1 MSTRYPTRQ
10 SPSRASSNR
19 SAGAQG
25 KRPRGDGGDSNS
37 GSMTQGDFRP
47 GDIRRRGT
55 VLLLAT
61 AIIASIFATR
71 LVDLQAVRG
80 EALADAALSQRLR
93 TMEIPAYRGN
103 IVDRTGQPLAVTV
116 EARDVTADQTL
127 IEDPA
132 ALAVELAP
140 ILEVPQDVLADR
152 LTGDK
157 RFMYVAKG
165 VTPQTWERIAAL
177 RLPGI
182 FSEETSRRIYPAGD
196 LASHIVGFVQGDGS
210 GGAGI
215 ESAFNDILT
224 GKPGQQTYERGPGG
238 RVIPTQNQ
246 SSVDAIA
253 GADVQLTIDRDIQFV
268 AQEAIQGVVQ
278 RSGASSATAVVIDV
292 QTGKILAMATAPD
305 FDPNRLTQSLPEE
318 RRNRAI
324 TDIFEPGSTGKV
336 ITAAAAINEGAVTPL
351 TPIKVPGKLERAGK
365 KFNDYWEHG
374 TLRLTLT
381 GAFAKS
387 SNIGMILA
395 AEKMPKKQLAR
406 YMEKFGIN
414 GRTDLGLPGESAGL
428 MLQPENWS
436 GTSFPTMT
444 FGQGYSVTAV
454 QMTDV
459 FATIANGGVRVK
471 PSIIEAI
478 VEPDGAVVE
487 TPDSERDRVVRE
499 DTARQVLAM
508 MEAVTGDGG
517 TAPQARIP
525 GYRVAGKTGTAQFV
539 DPDCRCYAG
548 DVTAS
553 FIGVAPADAPRL
565 VVGVFVHQPKRGRG
579 GGELAA
585 SVFKEI
591 TTYALQAMQ
600 VPPSGKRAPQL
611 TLTTG

>member
-1 MSTRYPTRQ
+1 MATGYPTKQPQ
-10 SPSRASSNR
+10 SR
-19 SAGAQG
+19 
-25 KRPRGDGGDSNS
+25 RPRREAPGGRGSGGDDH
-37 GSMTQGDFRP
+37 TPGDFRR
-47 GDIRRRGT
+47 GNARRRGT
-55 VLLLAT
+55 ALVLAT
-61 AIIASIFATR
+61 AVVASVFAAR

-93 TMEIPAYRGN
+93 TLEIPAYRGS
-103 IVDRTGQPLAVTV
+103 ILDRTGQALAVTV

-132 ALAVELAP
+132 ALSVELAP

-152 LTGDK
+152 LTGEK

-165 VTPQTWERIAAL
+165 VTPETWDRISSL

-182 FSEETSRRIYPAGD
+182 FSEETSQRTYPAGD

-224 GKPGQQTYERGPGG
+224 GTPGQQTYERGPGG

-246 SSVDAIA
+246 SSTAAVA
-253 GADVQLTIDRDIQFV
+253 GSDVQLTIDRDVQFV
-268 AQEAIQGVVQ
+268 AQEALQGVVQ
-278 RSGASSATAVVIDV
+278 RSGASSATAVVMDV
-292 QTGKILAMATAPD
+292 RTGEILAMATAPD
-305 FDPNRLTQSLPEE
+305 FDPNRFTQSTDDD

-336 ITAAAAINEGAVTPL
+336 ITAAAVINEGVVDPL
-351 TPIKVPGKLERAGK
+351 TPIKVPVKLERAGK

-374 TLRLTLT
+374 TLRLTMT
-381 GAFAKS
+381 GVFAKS

-395 AEKMPKKQLAR
+395 AEKMPKRQLAR
-406 YMEKFGIN
+406 YMEKFGITQ
-414 GRTDLGLPGESAGL
+414 RTDLGLPGESAGL
-428 MLQPENWS
+428 MLQPEKWY
-436 GTSFPTMT
+436 GTTFPTMA

-454 QMTDV
+454 QMTNV

-471 PSIIEAI
+471 PSIVDATIDA
-478 VEPDGAVVE
+478 DGTVTK
-487 TPDSERDRVVRE
+487 TPDAERDRVVRQE
-499 DTARQVLAM
+499 TARQVMAM
-508 MEAVTGDGG
+508 MEAVTAEGG

-565 VVGVFVHQPKRGRG
+565 AVGVFVHQPKHGRS
-579 GGELAA
+579 GGELAGP
-585 SVFKEI
+585 VFKEI

-600 VPPSGKRAPQL
+600 IPPSGKRAPRL
-611 TLTTG
+611 SLTTG

>member
-1 MSTRYPTRQ
+1 MATGYPTKQAQ
-10 SPSRASSNR
+10 SRRTRRATS
-19 SAGAQG
+19 GG
-25 KRPRGDGGDSNS
+25 RGSGGDHH
-37 GSMTQGDFRP
+37 TPGDFRR
-47 GDIRRRGT
+47 GNARRRGT
-55 VLLLAT
+55 ALVLAT
-61 AIIASIFATR
+61 AVVASVFAAR

-93 TMEIPAYRGN
+93 TLEIPAYRGS
-103 IVDRTGQPLAVTV
+103 ILDRTGQALAVTV

-165 VTPQTWERIAAL
+165 VTPETWDRISSL

-182 FSEETSRRIYPAGD
+182 FSEETSQRTYPAGD

-224 GKPGQQTYERGPGG
+224 GTPGQQTYERGPGG

-246 SSVDAIA
+246 SSTAAVA
-253 GADVQLTIDRDIQFV
+253 GSDVQLTIDRDVQFV
-268 AQEAIQGVVQ
+268 AQEALQGVVQ
-278 RSGASSATAVVIDV
+278 RSGASSATAVVMDIR
-292 QTGKILAMATAPD
+292 TGEILAMATAPD
-305 FDPNRLTQSLPEE
+305 FDPNRFTQSTQDD

-336 ITAAAAINEGAVTPL
+336 ITAAAVINEGVVDPL

-374 TLRLTLT
+374 TLRLTMT

-395 AEKMPKKQLAR
+395 AEKMPKRQLAR
-406 YMEKFGIN
+406 YMEKFGITQ
-414 GRTDLGLPGESAGL
+414 RTDLGLPGESAGL
-428 MLQPENWS
+428 MLQPENWY
-436 GTSFPTMT
+436 GTTFPTMA

-471 PSIIEAI
+471 PSIIDATI
-478 VEPDGAVVE
+478 DADGTVVK
-487 TPDSERDRVVRE
+487 TPDAERDRVVRQE
-499 DTARQVLAM
+499 TARQVMAM
-508 MEAVTGDGG
+508 MEAVTAEGG

-565 VVGVFVHQPKRGRG
+565 AVGVFVHQPKRGRG
-579 GGELAA
+579 GGELAGP
-585 SVFKEI
+585 VFKEI

-600 VPPSGKRAPQL
+600 IPPSGKRAPRL
-611 TLTTG
+611 SLTTG

>member
-1 MSTRYPTRQ
+1 MATGYPTKQ
-10 SPSRASSNR
+10 SQSR
-19 SAGAQG
+19 
-25 KRPRGDGGDSNS
+25 RPRRATSGGKGS
-37 GSMTQGDFRP
+37 GGAGQTPGDFQR
-47 GDIRRRGT
+47 GNARRRGT
-55 VLLLAT
+55 ALVLAT
-61 AIIASIFATR
+61 AVVASVFAAR

-93 TMEIPAYRGN
+93 TLEIPAYRGS
-103 IVDRTGQPLAVTV
+103 ILDRTGQALAVTV
-116 EARDVTADQTL
+116 EARNVTADQTL

-152 LTGDK
+152 LTGEK

-165 VTPQTWERIAAL
+165 VNPETWDRINSL

-182 FSEETSRRIYPAGD
+182 FSEETSQRTYPAGD

-215 ESAFNDILT
+215 ESAFNDFLT
-224 GKPGQQTYERGPGG
+224 GTPGQQTYERGPRG

-246 SSVDAIA
+246 SSTAAVA
-253 GADVQLTIDRDIQFV
+253 GSDVQLTVDRDLQFV
-268 AQEAIQGVVQ
+268 AQEALQGVFQ
-278 RSGASSATAVVIDV
+278 RSGASSAAAVVMDIR
-292 QTGKILAMATAPD
+292 TGEILAMATAPD
-305 FDPNRLTQSLPEE
+305 FDPNRFTQSTEDD

-336 ITAAAAINEGAVTPL
+336 ITAAAVINEGVVDPL

-365 KFNDYWEHG
+365 KINDYWEHG
-374 TLRLTLT
+374 TLRLTMT

-395 AEKMPKKQLAR
+395 AEKMPKRQLAR
-406 YMEKFGIN
+406 YMEKFGITE
-414 GRTDLGLPGESAGL
+414 RTDLGLPGESAGL
-428 MLQPENWS
+428 MLQPERWY
-436 GTSFPTMT
+436 GTTFQTMA

-471 PSIIEAI
+471 PSIIDATIDAEGI
-478 VEPDGAVVE
+478 VTK
-487 TPDSERDRVVRE
+487 TPDAEGDRVVRPE
-499 DTARQVLAM
+499 TARQVMAM
-508 MEAVTGDGG
+508 MEAVTAEGG

-539 DPDCRCYAG
+539 DLDCRCYAG
-548 DVTAS
+548 DITAS

-565 VVGVFVHQPKRGRG
+565 AVGVFVHQPKRGRS
-579 GGELAA
+579 GGELAGP
-585 SVFKEI
+585 VFKEI

-600 VPPSGKRAPQL
+600 IPPSGKRAPRL
-611 TLTTG
+611 SLTTG

>member
-1 MSTRYPTRQ
+1 MATGYPTKQTQ
-10 SPSRASSNR
+10 SR
-19 SAGAQG
+19 
-25 KRPRGDGGDSNS
+25 RPRREAPGGRGSWGDDH
-37 GSMTQGDFRP
+37 TPGDFRR
-47 GDIRRRGT
+47 GNARRRGT
-55 VLLLAT
+55 ALVLAT
-61 AIIASIFATR
+61 AVVASVFAAR

-93 TMEIPAYRGN
+93 TLEIPAYRGS
-103 IVDRTGQPLAVTV
+103 ILDRTGQALAVTV
-116 EARDVTADQTL
+116 EARHVTADQTL

-132 ALAVELAP
+132 ALSVELAP

-152 LTGDK
+152 LTGEK

-165 VTPQTWERIAAL
+165 VTPETWDRISSL

-182 FSEETSRRIYPAGD
+182 FSEETSQRTYPAGD

-224 GKPGQQTYERGPGG
+224 GTPGQQTYERGPGG

-246 SSVDAIA
+246 SSTAAVA
-253 GADVQLTIDRDIQFV
+253 GSDVQLTIDRDVQFV
-268 AQEAIQGVVQ
+268 AQEALQGVVQ
-278 RSGASSATAVVIDV
+278 RSGASSATAVVMDV
-292 QTGKILAMATAPD
+292 RTGEILAMATAPD
-305 FDPNRLTQSLPEE
+305 FDPNRFTQSTDDD

-336 ITAAAAINEGAVTPL
+336 ITAAAVINEGVVDPL

-374 TLRLTLT
+374 TLRLTMT

-395 AEKMPKKQLAR
+395 AEKMPKRQLAR
-406 YMEKFGIN
+406 YMEKFGITQ
-414 GRTDLGLPGESAGL
+414 RTDLGLPGESAGL

-436 GTSFPTMT
+436 GTTFPTMA

-471 PSIIEAI
+471 PSIIDATI
-478 VEPDGAVVE
+478 DADGTVTK
-487 TPDSERDRVVRE
+487 TPDAERDRVVRQE
-499 DTARQVLAM
+499 TARQVMAM
-508 MEAVTGDGG
+508 MEAVTAEGG

-539 DPDCRCYAG
+539 DPDCRCYALRPS
-548 DVTAS
+548 T
-553 FIGVAPADAPRL
+553 
-565 VVGVFVHQPKRGRG
+565 
-579 GGELAA
+579 
-585 SVFKEI
+585 
-591 TTYALQAMQ
+591 QA
-600 VPPSGKRAPQL
+600 R
-611 TLTTG
+611 T

>member
-1 MSTRYPTRQ
+1 MATGYPTKQTQ
-10 SPSRASSNR
+10 SR
-19 SAGAQG
+19 
-25 KRPRGDGGDSNS
+25 RPRRAAPGGRGSGGDDR
-37 GSMTQGDFRP
+37 TPGDFRR
-47 GDIRRRGT
+47 GNARRRGT
-55 VLLLAT
+55 ALVLAT
-61 AIIASIFATR
+61 AVVASVFAAR

-93 TMEIPAYRGN
+93 TLEIPAYRGS
-103 IVDRTGQPLAVTV
+103 ILDRTGQALAVTV

-152 LTGDK
+152 LTGEK

-165 VTPQTWERIAAL
+165 VTPETWDRISSL

-182 FSEETSRRIYPAGD
+182 FSEETSQRTYPAGD

-224 GKPGQQTYERGPGG
+224 GTPGQQTYERGPGG

-246 SSVDAIA
+246 SSTAAVA
-253 GADVQLTIDRDIQFV
+253 GSDVQLTIDRDVQFV
-268 AQEAIQGVVQ
+268 AQEALQGVVQ
-278 RSGASSATAVVIDV
+278 RSGALSATAVVMDV
-292 QTGKILAMATAPD
+292 RTGEILAMVTAPD
-305 FDPNRLTQSLPEE
+305 FDPNRFTQSTDDD

-336 ITAAAAINEGAVTPL
+336 ITAAAVINEGVVDPL

-374 TLRLTLT
+374 TLRLTMT

-395 AEKMPKKQLAR
+395 AEKMPKRQLAR
-406 YMEKFGIN
+406 YMEKFGITQ
-414 GRTDLGLPGESAGL
+414 RTDLGLPGESAGL
-428 MLQPENWS
+428 MLQPENWY
-436 GTSFPTMT
+436 GTTFPTMA

-471 PSIIEAI
+471 PSIVDATIDA
-478 VEPDGAVVE
+478 DGTVTK
-487 TPDSERDRVVRE
+487 TPDAERDRVVRQE
-499 DTARQVLAM
+499 TARQVMAM
-508 MEAVTGDGG
+508 MEAVTAEGG

-565 VVGVFVHQPKRGRG
+565 AVGVFVHQPKRGRS
-579 GGELAA
+579 GGELAGP
-585 SVFKEI
+585 VFKEI

-600 VPPSGKRAPQL
+600 IPPSGKRAPRL
-611 TLTTG
+611 SLTTG

>member
-1 MSTRYPTRQ
+1 MATGYPTKQTQ
-10 SPSRASSNR
+10 SR
-19 SAGAQG
+19 
-25 KRPRGDGGDSNS
+25 RPRRAAPGGRGSGGDDR
-37 GSMTQGDFRP
+37 TPGDFRR
-47 GDIRRRGT
+47 GNARRRGT
-55 VLLLAT
+55 ALVLAT
-61 AIIASIFATR
+61 AVVASVFAAR

-93 TMEIPAYRGN
+93 TLEIPAYRGS
-103 IVDRTGQPLAVTV
+103 ILDRTGQALAVTV

-152 LTGDK
+152 LTGEK

-165 VTPQTWERIAAL
+165 VTPETWDRISSL

-182 FSEETSRRIYPAGD
+182 FSEETSQRTYPAGD

-210 GGAGI
+210 GGTGI

-224 GKPGQQTYERGPGG
+224 GTPGQQTYERGPGG
-238 RVIPTQNQ
+238 RVIPTQNL
-246 SSVDAIA
+246 SSIA
-253 GADVQLTIDRDIQFV
+253 AVAGSDVQLTIDRDVQFSV
-268 AQEAIQGVVQ
+268 EEAIRELAR
-278 RSGASSATAVVIDV
+278 RSGASSATAVVMDV
-292 QTGKILAMATAPD
+292 RTGEIVAMATAPD
-305 FDPNRLTQSLPEE
+305 FDPNHFTQSTDDD

-336 ITAAAAINEGAVTPL
+336 ITAAAVINEGVVDPL

-374 TLRLTLT
+374 TLRLTMT

-395 AEKMPKKQLAR
+395 AEKMPKRQLAR
-406 YMEKFGIN
+406 YMEKFGITQ
-414 GRTDLGLPGESAGL
+414 RTDLGLPGESAGL
-428 MLQPENWS
+428 MLQPENWY
-436 GTSFPTMT
+436 GTTFPTMA

-471 PSIIEAI
+471 PSIVDATIDA
-478 VEPDGAVVE
+478 DGTVTK
-487 TPDSERDRVVRE
+487 TPDAERDRVVRQE
-499 DTARQVLAM
+499 TARQVMAM
-508 MEAVTGDGG
+508 MEAVTAEGG

-565 VVGVFVHQPKRGRG
+565 AVGVFVHQPKRGRS
-579 GGELAA
+579 GGELAGP
-585 SVFKEI
+585 VFKEI

-600 VPPSGKRAPQL
+600 IPPSGKRAPRL
-611 TLTTG
+611 SLTTG

>member
-1 MSTRYPTRQ
+1 MATGYPTKQTQ
-10 SPSRASSNR
+10 SR
-19 SAGAQG
+19 
-25 KRPRGDGGDSNS
+25 RPRRAAPGGRGSGGDDR
-37 GSMTQGDFRP
+37 TPGDFRR
-47 GDIRRRGT
+47 GNARRRGT
-55 VLLLAT
+55 ALVLAT
-61 AIIASIFATR
+61 AVVASVFAAR

-93 TMEIPAYRGN
+93 TLEIPAYRGS
-103 IVDRTGQPLAVTV
+103 ILDRTGQALAVTV

-152 LTGDK
+152 LTGEK

-165 VTPQTWERIAAL
+165 VTPETWDRISSL

-182 FSEETSRRIYPAGD
+182 FSEETSQRTYPAGD

-210 GGAGI
+210 GGTGI

-224 GKPGQQTYERGPGG
+224 GTPGQQTYERGPGG

-246 SSVDAIA
+246 SSTAAVA
-253 GADVQLTIDRDIQFV
+253 GSDVQLTIDRDVQFV
-268 AQEAIQGVVQ
+268 AQEALQGVVQ
-278 RSGASSATAVVIDV
+278 RSGALSATAVVMDV
-292 QTGKILAMATAPD
+292 RTGEILAMVTAPD
-305 FDPNRLTQSLPEE
+305 FDPNHFTQSTDDD

-336 ITAAAAINEGAVTPL
+336 ITAAAVINEGVVDPL

-374 TLRLTLT
+374 TLRLTMT

-395 AEKMPKKQLAR
+395 AEKMPKRQLAR
-406 YMEKFGIN
+406 YMEKFGITQ
-414 GRTDLGLPGESAGL
+414 RTDLGLPGESAGL
-428 MLQPENWS
+428 MLQPENWY
-436 GTSFPTMT
+436 GTTFPTMA

-471 PSIIEAI
+471 PSIVDATIDA
-478 VEPDGAVVE
+478 DGTVTK
-487 TPDSERDRVVRE
+487 TPDAERDRVVRQE
-499 DTARQVLAM
+499 TARQVMAM
-508 MEAVTGDGG
+508 MEAVTAEGG

-565 VVGVFVHQPKRGRG
+565 AVGVFVHQPKRGRS
-579 GGELAA
+579 GGELAGP
-585 SVFKEI
+585 VFKEI

-600 VPPSGKRAPQL
+600 IPPSGKRAPRL
-611 TLTTG
+611 SLTTG